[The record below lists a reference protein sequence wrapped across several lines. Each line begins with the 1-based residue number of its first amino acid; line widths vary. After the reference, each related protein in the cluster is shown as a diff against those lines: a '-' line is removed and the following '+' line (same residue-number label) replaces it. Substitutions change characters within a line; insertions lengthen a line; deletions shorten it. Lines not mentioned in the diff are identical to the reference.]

1 MFNKVVIIKGKYNL
15 YDKKVNKNTVFYF
28 CCNQG
33 KIRIN
38 FTKQVKNILSINI
51 YDNNVKYTLTNKNK
65 DTFEMQ
71 FFKLTKLI
79 IQNAQVEIINEKR
92 TCINNLFKCRFYFFK
107 SYELF
112 FSYFFSVLLRFLMKN
127 YMYVIF
133 INLPVYAIFYI
144 KNQPMG
150 LKQNTIIKKN
160 LALVFESINQCQVML
175 FKYFYIIS
183 LVTNLDKVLMKIG
196 INFIFKIY
204 KFNLNTLIELLSLF
218 SDKSYNVV
226 KKRYDKITLNVDQII
241 IGVILFSILILTFI
255 NIMPYYIFYVLYYL
269 IYLLLEISEQFI
281 IIILCRFNNFY
292 FLDVEDKNYIKSVTY
307 CTKINLL
314 KKKIKIYNILR
325 GELMNKK

>member
-1 MFNKVVIIKGKYNL
+1 
-15 YDKKVNKNTVFYF
+15 
-28 CCNQG
+28 
-33 KIRIN
+33 
-38 FTKQVKNILSINI
+38 
-51 YDNNVKYTLTNKNK
+51 
-65 DTFEMQ
+65 
-71 FFKLTKLI
+71 
-79 IQNAQVEIINEKR
+79 
-92 TCINNLFKCRFYFFK
+92 
-107 SYELF
+107 
-112 FSYFFSVLLRFLMKN
+112 
-127 YMYVIF
+127 MYVIF